1 MPARLRQRQSTRG
14 FVLVALMA
22 LVTAGL
28 LAVLVTSLSPDA
40 LDAYRERKTRE
51 ALIQAREALL
61 GYALKYRDD
70 EAAQGRPDRM
80 YGYLPLPDLGTSRN
94 NNIGCAEEGCDAGNF
109 AGNSP
114 GITVIGRFPWR
125 TLGVSP
131 LRDGQGECLWLAVSG
146 SHQRVQQSSPMNWD
160 TLGQLDVVVA
170 NGSGSLAS
178 ALASPHDRPV
188 AVIFS
193 AGHPLPGQ
201 NRAISTT
208 DDVRQCGGNYDAA
221 QYLDPGTAGALAGAT
236 NFFAGS
242 ANSAFGNT
250 VMTAK
255 TLTFGGNIQRQGNG
269 TLWSQRCP
277 AGVSCDLVANDTGL
291 SIGVDHWFGLLRKS
305 SGFRTDISSML
316 DRMTSCLRDA
326 AVAGTALVPVPVPGT
341 AADKTAGRIPADAC
355 YADTRVPLGYFSNWR
370 EMVFVAKPMAGGN
383 FNNVTVDNLT
393 QSCAAVLILAGQR
406 ANQVRASAADK
417 NVLGNYLEGAN
428 LTSFSSIGIDSFVGA
443 RELGDARANRSN
455 PDDIARCA
463 PGGNWAIAP
472 QCQTLEQDIVR
483 CIPPSAS
490 FTTVASPAL
499 AALGLGQLAAYDP
512 ATRTLTLGQANVTT
526 GAGAPAG
533 ALFGCAWQPEAHALG
548 KGLRAY
554 FQFRFRQVGTSV
566 GSTGYVFAIADA
578 ESSGPGACGADASH
592 LGYSGNNGVTPPLT
606 FPKVGIEFDQSRE
619 ANFSEGVGNP
629 GRKDPCGTSGCGG
642 SVGYN
647 SHAAIVYW
655 GHQAADAVD
664 QVTIQADDDNVHGFP
679 SSGSQVGNPRPAPRN
694 PDASPGIEFVNLRGQ
709 ASEGGNSYLYHVRV
723 EITPERN
730 VSGIPA
736 QQRKTALRTEV
747 WIERDSVTSAQ
758 LIAAMADTTRPMA
771 QGYPGY
777 AARLSD
783 AAQVYDV
790 AGAACAPACPTGQS
804 CGSDNVCYRPAMNS
818 VRLGFT
824 NSQRTQD
831 QQVDI
836 TNFFASWPQ

>member
-28 LAVLVTSLSPDA
+28 LVFLVTSLSPDA
-40 LDAYRERKTRE
+40 LDAYRARKSRE
-51 ALIQAREALL
+51 ALATAREALL

-109 AGNSP
+109 AGNAP

-125 TLGVSP
+125 TLGISP
-131 LRDGQGECLWLAVSG
+131 LRDGHGECLWLAVSG

-160 TLGQLDVVVA
+160 GLGQIDVVVA

-201 NRAISTT
+201 NRTPSTT

-221 QYLDPGTAGALAGAT
+221 QYLDPGTAGALAGTT

-250 VMTAK
+250 AGTAK
-255 TLTFGGNIQRQGNG
+255 PLAPGGEIQRRADG
-269 TLWSQRCP
+269 TLWPTGCP
-277 AGVSCDLVANDTGL
+277 TGSNCGLAANDAGL
-291 SIGVDHWFGLLRKS
+291 VLTADLLFASLRQS
-305 SGFRTDISSML
+305 SGFRADINAML
-316 DRMTSCLRDA
+316 DRMAACLRDP
-326 AVAGTALVPVPVPGT
+326 VANGTLVPVPVTGT
-341 AADKTAGRIPADAC
+341 AADKTAGRIPTDAC
-355 YADTRVPLGYFSNWR
+355 YADTQVPLGYFSHWR
-370 EMVFVAKPMAGGN
+370 EMVFVAKPAGAAN
-383 FNNVTVDNLT
+383 FNNVSVDGVA
-393 QSCAAVLILAGQR
+393 QPCAGVLAFAGQR
-406 ANQVRASAADK
+406 AGQSRATAADK
-417 NVLGNYLEGAN
+417 DTLANYFEGAN
-428 LTSFSSIGIDSFVGA
+428 LTSLTTVGSDTFTGPSRLDSLAAGQGA
-443 RELGDARANRSN
+443 
-455 PDDIARCA
+455 
-463 PGGNWAIAP
+463 
-472 QCQTLEQDIVR
+472 QQDILR
-483 CIPPSAS
+483 CIPPGQS
-490 FTTVASPAL
+490 FTLVTSPAL
-499 AALGLGQLAAYDP
+499 AALGLGQLAAYDA
-512 ATRTLTLGQANVTT
+512 ATRTLTLGHANVTT
-526 GAGAPAG
+526 GTGAPVG

-554 FQFRFRQVGTSV
+554 FQFRFRQVGTGV

-578 ESSGPGACGADASH
+578 ESSGPGACGAAASH

-606 FPKVGIEFDQSRE
+606 FPKIGVEFDQSRE
-619 ANFSEGVGNP
+619 ANFSEGVSNP

-642 SVGYN
+642 TVGYN
-647 SHAAIVYW
+647 SHAAIAYW
-655 GHQAADAVD
+655 GHQAVDAVD
-664 QVTIQADDDNVHGFP
+664 QVTIPADDDNVHGFP
-679 SSGSQVGNPRPAPRN
+679 SSASQVGNPRPAPKN

-723 EITPERN
+723 EVTPSRN

-736 QQRKTALRTEV
+736 EQRKTAMRTEV

-771 QGYPGY
+771 QGYAGY
-777 AARLSD
+777 AARLAD
-783 AAQVYDV
+783 TAQVYDV
-790 AGAACAPACPTGQS
+790 AGAACAPACPTGQT

-836 TNFFASWPQ
+836 SNFFASWPQ